1 MRTMNAA
8 IRTLASDAHDAI
20 VRHLTSLSAEDR
32 FLRFGA
38 VLDNDAIWRYT
49 ATIDFGRDK
58 VFGVFE
64 EERLVGVAH
73 LRREWRRDSAWA
85 GISVAPGS
93 RCRGYGYALMCVAAL
108 EARRCERRR
117 LALPGLAE
125 NHIML
130 HLARKAGLSV
140 IGELGRSGAY
150 VLLGEPEAVPQRA
163 PAGRRARS
171 LLVGLLLP
179 IFGFDM
185 ALMIAASAA
194 CDSCKAPQVTAAVR

>member
-1 MRTMNAA
+1 MRSMNAA

-58 VFGVFE
+58 VFGCFE

-140 IGELGRSGAY
+140 IDEFGRPGA
-150 VLLGEPEAVPQRA
+150 
-163 PAGRRARS
+163 
-171 LLVGLLLP
+171 
-179 IFGFDM
+179 
-185 ALMIAASAA
+185 
-194 CDSCKAPQVTAAVR
+194 